1 MLVSNCLFMHITI
14 ITVSRSTE
22 IKEKYITAC
31 KINFTTSNLPI
42 ITINLESKAPLLD
55 VCESEI
61 EIDR

>member
-1 MLVSNCLFMHITI
+1 MHITI

-22 IKEKYITAC
+22 MKEKYITAC